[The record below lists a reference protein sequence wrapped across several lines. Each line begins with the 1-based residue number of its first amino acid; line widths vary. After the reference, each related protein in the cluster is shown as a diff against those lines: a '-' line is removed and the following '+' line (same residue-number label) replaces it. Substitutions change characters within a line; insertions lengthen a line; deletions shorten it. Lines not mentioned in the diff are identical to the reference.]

1 MKIVVF
7 GPAKRTGVLHQN
19 NVVDLSYAVAKYL
32 REKQNEAN
40 ALEMAEGIAPSN
52 LARLIEGGQRALDT
66 AQQALD
72 HLFGQAQNQL
82 GPNGE
87 RIVRP
92 LSDPMMKLHA
102 PRPDNARTACAGG
115 NFGDHAAAMAET
127 MRGKPFEGDPTQEI
141 RKGGFWGFW
150 KLNREFVGP
159 GGELVYPDRCNRLD
173 YEGEIAIVVGKA
185 GRRIPRDRA
194 LEHIAG
200 LTIVNDGTVRD
211 WVRHAKFN
219 VTQGK
224 NFDSSGAI
232 GPWMVSADEI
242 GDYDDLAIQTRVNGE
257 LRQDDTTAHTIFG
270 FPQLIEYISAFTTL
284 KPGDIVSTGT
294 PPGAGARFDP
304 PRFLKPGDSVEVS
317 SPMIGTL
324 RNGIVDG

>member
-1 MKIVVF
+1 VKLARVLRNGEAVWAVVAEH
-7 GPAKRTGVLHQN
+7 GA
-19 NVVDLSYAVAKYL
+19 VD
-32 REKQNEAN
+32 AN
-40 ALEMAEGIAPSN
+40 ALVGSAHGSIHAFLNPEGLERLAEFARERDPDIAQADVRFAPLLTDPEKIICVGVNYHDRNAEYRDGSEAPRFPG
-52 LARLIEGGQRALDT
+52 LFMRAPTSFTGHDCPL
-66 AQQALD
+66 
-72 HLFGQAQNQL
+72 
-82 GPNGE
+82 
-87 RIVRP
+87 VRP
-92 LSDPMMKLHA
+92 QESD
-102 PRPDNARTACAGG
+102 
-115 NFGDHAAAMAET
+115 
-127 MRGKPFEGDPTQEI
+127 Q
-141 RKGGFWGFW
+141 
-150 KLNREFVGP
+150 
-159 GGELVYPDRCNRLD
+159 LD